1 MSTEPQ
7 RVLLQPL
14 PSWAGPADSILGAHL
29 GTTDYLLN
37 PIECKNLDLPSQ
49 RYQRNEDAWRDIIG
63 QRISAG
69 MGIVLERFQ
78 VMDWFPRAPGLY
90 YSPGAEGAR
99 EEAFQYLDPRF
110 PGSSIRD
117 HAGYTRQK
125 ETAVSKHTVV
135 FTPEGKSS
143 MLQGGIG
150 AVRLKPIQILGE
162 PHWLLTASSDGVPHT
177 GVPIAIPRR
186 LYLLLRAEILQRGA
200 ACATLKGELE
210 FMPDPF
216 SRLFD
221 RSVMVPRLLVM
232 VTELEACPP
241 TSVKLETSVAVS
253 FVSEYKG
260 SPSVYATYVTFRP
273 DVDGSF
279 EEAVSWMR
287 TEYVEGQYQGRII
300 TDFDQTRPVFTEA
313 SLALSKVMDR
323 LISRGELRDTIHLM
337 HATASVDQY
346 FDEITRRELLPRRR
360 ASERT
365 KIFVSYAHAAEKET
379 GWVGRIRAHLEGV
392 AQSSDFEV
400 WDDTKI
406 DPGDKWRDAIS
417 RAIKQARVA
426 VLILTADFQASKFIH
441 EEELPLLL
449 EAADA
454 DGAKILCLYGSAV
467 HLSGPAKRLSQFQFV
482 NDYEHSLQALTES
495 DRELVYKKLAMEAE
509 KALQV

>member
-14 PSWAGPADSILGAHL
+14 PSWAGAADPILAAHL

-37 PIECKNLDLPSQ
+37 PIESKNLDLPSQ

-90 YSPGAEGAR
+90 YSPGAELAR

-117 HAGYTRQK
+117 HASHAGQK
-125 ETAVSKHTVV
+125 ETAVNKHTVV

-150 AVRLKPIQILGE
+150 AVRLKPIRISGE
-162 PHWLLTASSDGVPHT
+162 PYWLLTASSDGVTHT
-177 GVPIAIPRR
+177 GVPIAIPQR
-186 LYLLLRAEILQRGA
+186 LYGLLLAEMRQRGA
-200 ACATLKGELE
+200 ACATLSGELE

-221 RSVMVPRLLVM
+221 RSVMVPRLLM
-232 VTELEACPP
+232 RVTELKPCPP

-260 SPSVYATYVTFRP
+260 SPNVYATYVTFRP
-273 DVDGSF
+273 DVEGSF
-279 EEAVSWMR
+279 EENVSWMKS
-287 TEYVEGQYQGRII
+287 EYVEGEYQGRII
-300 TDFDQTRPVFTEA
+300 TDFDQTRTIFPEA

-323 LISRGELRDTIHLM
+323 LLSRGALRETIELM
-337 HATASVDQY
+337 HATASVDEY
-346 FDEITRRELLPRRR
+346 FEEIARRELVPRRR

-365 KIFVSYAHAAEKET
+365 KIFISYAHAAEKET
-379 GWVGRIRAHLEGV
+379 GWVGRIRTHLEGV

-406 DPGDKWRDAIS
+406 DPGEKWRGAIS
-417 RAIKQARVA
+417 RAVKQARVA
-426 VLILTADFQASKFIH
+426 VLVLTADFQASKFIH
-441 EEELPLLL
+441 QEELPLLL

-454 DGAKILCLYGSAV
+454 DGAKVLCIYGSAV
-467 HLSGPAKRLSQFQFV
+467 HLSGPAKRLSQYQFV
-482 NDYEHSLQALTES
+482 NDYEHPLQALTES
-495 DRELVYKKLAMEAE
+495 DREIVYKKLAMEVE
-509 KALQV
+509 KTLQV